1 MSDAHNAPA
10 LNLGNPPPALAAVLS
25 FFAPLRP
32 RLLFGLRLAA
42 SVSLALYITYYLEL
56 QNSFWAAT
64 TAAIVCQPNLGA
76 SLQKGRFRAIGTLV
90 GGLMMV
96 AMLAVFPQQRD
107 ALLFCLALW
116 CGLCGVAVVVLRNFA
131 SYAAALSGIT
141 AVIIFAD
148 TLANPDTAFFLAVIR
163 VGEICIGIASAGF
176 VMVLTD
182 FGAARQQLAGTLRG
196 TAGHLRDGFLAT
208 LRQGG
213 ETPDLVAT
221 RRGLAGSL
229 GLLHAQIDAAIG
241 ESSYLRSRSGNL
253 QRMMD
258 GLVGALVGWRN
269 AGAHLNL
276 HSESRTSIRDLLV
289 PLLERL
295 DPAQLDHAPRQLR
308 QAAEEVV
315 AQLERL
321 PTRDGAGRIAL
332 DATREVVSG
341 LAGLADAI
349 LLLRERNSPRL
360 PPPRRPFVIADP
372 LPALLNGLR
381 VFLAVLLTSTFWVVS
396 AWPNGAFAIVFA
408 AIGTLVFG
416 SFGDKAAPLSKDY
429 ALGAAAMVGL
439 GGVLYFAVLPGLSTF
454 PALLTLLFLL
464 YVPLGVLQ
472 AGSWHNVAFLG
483 MSIAALPLLGV
494 GNPTSYDA
502 AAYFNLAL
510 SIVTG
515 TVIGT
520 LFFALLPMVPPELR
534 ARRLIDL
541 SLRDF
546 RRLPRSPGATTSLR
560 WTERLTRRAEALP
573 VQATP
578 EQAGNLMA
586 LLALG
591 QAVLHLR
598 ALATDVPAGRALQD
612 ALDALAIG
620 QVATARDALSEAAFA
635 STLTV
640 DAPAP
645 QQLKARA
652 AVEVILDALDLHA
665 AQLASPASR
674 FPLLRKGRTTCSE
687 KSTFSGSMSPPSP

>member
-1 MSDAHNAPA
+1 MSNAHTAPA
-10 LNLGNPPPALAAVLS
+10 LNLRSPPSALAAVLS
-25 FFAPLRP
+25 FFAPFRP
-32 RLLFGLRLAA
+32 RLLFGLRLAV

-76 SLQKGRFRAIGTLV
+76 SLQKGRFRAIGTIV

-96 AMLAVFPQQRD
+96 AMLAIFPQQRD

-116 CGLCGVAVVVLRNFA
+116 CGLCGVAVVLLRNFA

-163 VGEICIGIASAGF
+163 VGEICIGIASAGL

-182 FGAARQQLAGTLRG
+182 FGAARRQLAGTLRG
-196 TAGHLRDGFLAT
+196 TAEQLRDGFLAT
-208 LRQGG
+208 VRQGG
-213 ETPDLVAT
+213 ETSDLVAT
-221 RRGLAGSL
+221 RRALTRSL
-229 GLLHAQIDAAIG
+229 GMLHTQIDAAIG
-241 ESSYLRSRSGNL
+241 ESSYLRSRAGNL

-269 AGAHLNL
+269 AGAHLTL
-276 HSESRTSIRDLLV
+276 HSESRAPLRDQLV

-295 DPAQLDHAPRQLR
+295 APEQLDHAPRQLR
-308 QAAEEVV
+308 QAAEEVA
-315 AQLERL
+315 AQLDTL
-321 PTRDGAGRIAL
+321 PARDGAGRIAI
-332 DATREVVSG
+332 DATREVVCG

-349 LLLRERNSPRL
+349 LLLGERNSPRCA
-360 PPPRRPFVIADP
+360 PPRRPFVIADP

-381 VFLAVLLTSTFWVVS
+381 VFLAVLLTSAFWVVS
-396 AWPNGAFAIVFA
+396 AWPNGTFAIVFA

-416 SFGDKAAPLSKDY
+416 SFGDQARAFAKDY
-429 ALGAAAMVGL
+429 TVGAATMVGL

-454 PALLTLLFLL
+454 PSLLALLFLL
-464 YVPLGVLQ
+464 YVPLGVMQ

-520 LFFALLPMVPPELR
+520 LFFALLPMVTPQLR

-546 RRLPRSPGATTSLR
+546 RRLPRSPGATTALR
-560 WTERLTRRAEALP
+560 WTARLTRRAEALP
-573 VQATP
+573 PQATP
-578 EQAGNLMA
+578 EQAGSLMA
-586 LLALG
+586 LLAIG
-591 QAVLHLR
+591 QAILHLR
-598 ALATDVPAGRALQD
+598 ALVTDAPAGRALQH
-612 ALDALAIG
+612 AFDALAAG
-620 QVATARDALSEAAFA
+620 QVATARDALSKAALAEAI
-635 STLTV
+635 TGDPLGR
-640 DAPAP
+640 

-652 AVEVILDALDLHA
+652 AIDVILDTLDLHTELLGA
-665 AQLASPASR
+665 GAVARS
-674 FPLLRKGRTTCSE
+674 PLL
-687 KSTFSGSMSPPSP
+687 

>member
-1 MSDAHNAPA
+1 MSDVHNAPA
-10 LNLGNPPPALAAVLS
+10 LNLGSPQLALAAALS

-76 SLQKGRFRAIGTLV
+76 SLQKGRFRAIGTIV

-116 CGLCGVAVVVLRNFA
+116 CGLCGVAVVLLRNFA

-182 FGAARQQLAGTLRG
+182 FGAARRQLGGTLRG
-196 TAGHLRDGFLAT
+196 TAEQLRDGFLAT

-213 ETPDLVAT
+213 ETPDLVAARRALT
-221 RRGLAGSL
+221 RSL
-229 GLLHAQIDAAIG
+229 GMLQTQIDAAIG
-241 ESSYLRSRSGNL
+241 ESSYLRSRTGNL

-269 AGAHLNL
+269 AGAHLTL
-276 HSESRTSIRDLLV
+276 HSESRAPLRDHLV

-295 DPAQLDHAPRQLR
+295 ATAQLDHAPRQVR
-308 QAAEEVV
+308 QAAEEVA
-315 AQLERL
+315 AQLETL
-321 PTRDGAGRIAL
+321 PARDGAGRIAL
-332 DATREVVSG
+332 DATREVVDG

-349 LLLRERNSPRL
+349 LLLQERNSPRL
-360 PPPRRPFVIADP
+360 APPRRPFVIADP

-381 VFLAVLLTSTFWVVS
+381 VFLAVLLTSAFWVVS

-416 SFGDKAAPLSKDY
+416 SFGDQARAFAKDY
-429 ALGAAAMVGL
+429 AVGAATMVGL

-454 PALLTLLFLL
+454 PALLTLLLLL

-546 RRLPRSPGATTSLR
+546 RRLPRSPGATTALR
-560 WTERLTRRAEALP
+560 WTARLTRRAEALP

-598 ALATDVPAGRALQD
+598 ALATDMPAGHALQD

-620 QVATARDALSEAAFA
+620 QVATARDALSKAAFA

-652 AVEVILDALDLHA
+652 AIDVILDTLDLHVELLSA
-665 AQLASPASR
+665 GAVAR
-674 FPLLRKGRTTCSE
+674 FPLL
-687 KSTFSGSMSPPSP
+687 

>member
-1 MSDAHNAPA
+1 MSDVHDAPA
-10 LNLGNPPPALAAVLS
+10 LNLGSPQLALAAARS
-25 FFAPLRP
+25 FVAPFRP
-32 RLLFGLRLAA
+32 RLLFGLRLAT

-76 SLQKGRFRAIGTLV
+76 SLQKGRFRAIGTIV

-116 CGLCGVAVVVLRNFA
+116 CGLCGVAVVLLRNFA

-163 VGEICIGIASAGF
+163 VGEICIGIASAGL

-182 FGAARQQLAGTLRG
+182 FGAARRQLAGTLRG
-196 TAGHLRDGFLAT
+196 TAEQLRDGFLAT
-208 LRQGG
+208 LQQGG
-213 ETPDLVAT
+213 EPPDLVARRRALT
-221 RRGLAGSL
+221 RSL
-229 GLLHAQIDAAIG
+229 GLLHTQIDAAIG
-241 ESSYLRSRSGNL
+241 ESSYLRSRAGNL

-269 AGAHLNL
+269 AGAHLTL
-276 HSESRTSIRDLLV
+276 HRPSRAPLRAHLV

-308 QAAEEVV
+308 QAAEEVA
-315 AQLERL
+315 AQLDTL
-321 PTRDGAGRIAL
+321 PARDGAGRIAL
-332 DATREVVSG
+332 DATREVVDG

-349 LLLRERNSPRL
+349 LLLGEPNSPRL
-360 PPPRRPFVIADP
+360 APPRRPFVIADP

-381 VFLAVLLTSTFWVVS
+381 VFLTVLLTSAFWVVS

-408 AIGTLVFG
+408 AAGTLIFG
-416 SFGDKAAPLSKDY
+416 SFGDQARAFAKDY
-429 ALGAAAMVGL
+429 AMGAAAMVAL

-464 YVPLGVLQ
+464 YVPLGVMQ

-510 SIVTG
+510 AIVTG

-520 LFFALLPMVPPELR
+520 LFFTILPMVPPQLR
-534 ARRLIDL
+534 ACRLIDL

-546 RRLPRSPGATTSLR
+546 RRLPRSPGATTALR
-560 WTERLTRRAEALP
+560 WTARLTRRAEALP
-573 VQATP
+573 PQATP
-578 EQAGNLMA
+578 EQAGSLMA

-591 QAVLHLR
+591 QVVLQLR
-598 ALATDVPAGRALQD
+598 ALAPRSLAGPALTE
-612 ALDALAIG
+612 ALDALATG
-620 QVATARDALSEAAFA
+620 RLGTARTTLLTLSQRDDLAGTPTDGT
-635 STLTV
+635 S
-640 DAPAP
+640 AP

-652 AVEVILDALDLHA
+652 AVEVILDTLDLHA
-665 AQLASPASR
+665 ALLASPASR
-674 FPLLRKGRTTCSE
+674 FPLL
-687 KSTFSGSMSPPSP
+687 

>member
-1 MSDAHNAPA
+1 MSDAHNASA

-196 TAGHLRDGFLAT
+196 TAGQLRDGFLAT

-213 ETPDLVAT
+213 ETPDLVAA

-241 ESSYLRSRSGNL
+241 ESSYLRSRAGNL

-269 AGAHLNL
+269 AGAHLTL

-289 PLLERL
+289 PLLERI

-308 QAAEEVV
+308 QAAEEVA
-315 AQLERL
+315 AQLETL

-332 DATREVVSG
+332 DATREVVDG

-349 LLLRERNSPRL
+349 MLLRERNSPRL
-360 PPPRRPFVIADP
+360 APPRRPFVIADP

-510 SIVTG
+510 AIVTG

-520 LFFALLPMVPPELR
+520 LFFTILPMVPPELR

-573 VQATP
+573 PQATP
-578 EQAGNLMA
+578 EQAGSLMA

-591 QAVLHLR
+591 QAVLQLR
-598 ALATDVPAGRALQD
+598 ALATDAPTGRALQH
-612 ALDALAIG
+612 ALDALAAG
-620 QVATARDALSEAAFA
+620 QVATARDALSKAVLAGA
-635 STLTV
+635 ITDDPLGRR
-640 DAPAP
+640 
-645 QQLKARA
+645 QLKARA
-652 AVEVILDALDLHA
+652 AIDVIRDTIDLHTELLSA
-665 AQLASPASR
+665 GAVARS
-674 FPLLRKGRTTCSE
+674 PLL
-687 KSTFSGSMSPPSP
+687 

>member
-1 MSDAHNAPA
+1 MISAGGAPPMLGSSTLPAGDTMSDAHNAPA
-10 LNLGNPPPALAAVLS
+10 LKLRGTPPALAAALS

-76 SLQKGRFRAIGTLV
+76 SLQKGRFRAIGTIV

-116 CGLCGVAVVVLRNFA
+116 CGVCGVAVVLLRNFA

-163 VGEICIGIASAGF
+163 VGEICIGIASAGL

-196 TAGHLRDGFLAT
+196 TAGQLRDGFLAT

-213 ETPDLVAT
+213 ETPDLVAA

-241 ESSYLRSRSGNL
+241 ESSYLRSRAGNL

-269 AGAHLNL
+269 AGAHLTL

-308 QAAEEVV
+308 QAAEEV
-315 AQLERL
+315 ATQLETL
-321 PTRDGAGRIAL
+321 PTSDGAGRIAL
-332 DATREVVSG
+332 DATREVVCG
-341 LAGLADAI
+341 FAGLADAI
-349 LLLRERNSPRL
+349 FLLRERNSPRL
-360 PPPRRPFVIADP
+360 ALLRRPFVIADP

-381 VFLAVLLTSTFWVVS
+381 VFLAVLLTSAFWVVS

-416 SFGDKAAPLSKDY
+416 SFGDQARAFAKDY
-429 ALGAAAMVGL
+429 AIGAATMVGL

-454 PALLTLLFLL
+454 PALLALLFLL

-502 AAYFNLAL
+502 AAYLNLAL

-520 LFFALLPMVPPELR
+520 LFFTLLPMIPPQQR
-534 ARRLIDL
+534 ARRLIGL
-541 SLRDF
+541 SLHDF
-546 RRLPRSPGATTSLR
+546 RRLPQVPTAGTAAR
-560 WTERLTRRAEALP
+560 WAARLTRRAEALP
-573 VQATP
+573 PQATP
-578 EQAGNLMA
+578 EQAGSLMA

-591 QAVLHLR
+591 QAVLQLR
-598 ALATDVPAGRALQD
+598 ALATDAPTGRALQH
-612 ALDALAIG
+612 ALDALAAG
-620 QVATARDALSEAAFA
+620 QVATARDALSKAALAEAI
-635 STLTV
+635 TDDPLGR
-640 DAPAP
+640 

-652 AVEVILDALDLHA
+652 ALDVIRDTIDLHTELLSA
-665 AQLASPASR
+665 GAVARS
-674 FPLLRKGRTTCSE
+674 PLL
-687 KSTFSGSMSPPSP
+687 